1 MKNNNYI
8 HHMPYLR
15 NSVAYHDFSY
25 TCVKWWYLQVFF
37 FFIFSKFLILCV
49 VRRGG
54 EGGAKGQKI
63 VQNEKKFCLPCSI
76 SQESDIIWFSFM
88 VLKIRWLWPLKGE
101 SVLQKQPPKGVFQIC
116 VWQWLLKLFKNLCE
130 GVKF

>member
-25 TCVKWWYLQVFF
+25 TCVKWYLQVFF
-37 FFIFSKFLILCV
+37 FSFFQNFWFSVLLE
-49 VRRGG
+49 G
-54 EGGAKGQKI
+54 EGRG
-63 VQNEKKFCLPCSI
+63 VQRGKKLSKDEKKFCLPCSI
-76 SQESDIIWFSFM
+76 SQESYIIWFSFM

-101 SVLQKQPPKGVFQIC
+101 SILQKQPPKGVFQIC

-130 GVKF
+130 GVKS

>member
-37 FFIFSKFLILCV
+37 FSFFQNFWFSVLLE
-49 VRRGG
+49 G
-54 EGGAKGQKI
+54 EGRG
-63 VQNEKKFCLPCSI
+63 VQRGKKLSKMRKNSVYPAPYHRNRTS
-76 SQESDIIWFSFM
+76 WFSFM

-101 SVLQKQPPKGVFQIC
+101 SILQKQPPKGVFQIC
-116 VWQWLLKLFKNLCE
+116 VWQWSLKLFKNLCE
-130 GVKF
+130 GVKS